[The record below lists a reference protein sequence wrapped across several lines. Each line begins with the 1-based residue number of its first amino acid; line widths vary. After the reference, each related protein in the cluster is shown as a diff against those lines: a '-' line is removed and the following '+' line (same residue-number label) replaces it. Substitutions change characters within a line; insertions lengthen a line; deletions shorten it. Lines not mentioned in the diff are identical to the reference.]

1 MATARGFGVDIGGS
15 GVKGSPVD
23 IDAGVLAEE
32 RLRIPTPQP
41 STPDAVADAVAEIVE
56 KFAWTGPVG
65 VTLPCVIKDGTALTA
80 ANIDKGWIGT
90 DAQALFA
97 ERLGRRR
104 DEIVV
109 LNDADAAGVA
119 EMKAGAGVGHEG
131 QVVVLTFGT
140 GIGSAMFIDGK
151 LVPSTEF
158 GHIEVDGHDAESQA
172 AASVKDDLELSYEEW
187 APRVTRYIQS
197 LEKFIW
203 PDLIIAGGGV
213 SRKGHK
219 WIPLLETRT
228 PVVAAALRNDAGI
241 VGAAMASAS
250 SAKS

>member
-23 IDAGVLAEE
+23 IEAGVLAEE
-32 RLRIPTPQP
+32 RLRLATPQP

-97 ERLGRRR
+97 ERLGRSR